1 MKGGITLSLLTTINE
16 DIKTA
21 MKAKDK
27 KQLAVLRM
35 IKSSLQNEKIKTGS
49 ELSEEEELTVL
60 SHEMKMRKESLTE
73 FEAASRTDLAN
84 GVKEELAIV
93 ERYLPKQLTE
103 DELKSI
109 VDETIDSLQA
119 SSMKDF
125 GKVMGAVMPK
135 VKGLTDG
142 NKVKHLVKQQLN

>member
-1 MKGGITLSLLTTINE
+1 MKGGIALSLLTTINE

-60 SHEMKMRKESLTE
+60 SHEMKMRKESLIE
-73 FEAASRTDLAN
+73 FETANRDDLAD
-84 GVKEELAIV
+84 GIKDELAIV

-103 DELKSI
+103 NELKSI
-109 VDETIDSLQA
+109 INETIDSLQA

-125 GKVMGAVMPK
+125 GKVMGTVMPK

-142 NKVKHLVKQQLN
+142 NEVKRLVKQQLN

>member
-49 ELSEEEELTVL
+49 ELNEEEELTVL

-125 GKVMGAVMPK
+125 GKVMGAAMPK

>member
-1 MKGGITLSLLTTINE
+1 MKGGITLSLLITINE

-49 ELSEEEELTVL
+49 ELNEEEELTVL